1 MLLQFESNPSWAIL
15 LDAGV
20 APHLKPAAIDSTMDE
35 TGDAHVDLGLDV
47 HAHHT
52 VARRAYGSM

>member
-1 MLLQFESNPSWAIL
+1 M
-15 LDAGV
+15 

-35 TGDAHVDLGLDV
+35 TGDAHVDLRLDV